1 MSAFD
6 LSPPGLPAVSLPS
19 LPPLPNHPQTKHT
32 TQEVEVA
39 HQFEALL
46 IQQWLKQVRQS
57 SENTLFDSDQT
68 RFVQSWSDE
77 ALALQLSTPGM
88 GLAQALLEQM
98 GHTKAP

>member
-19 LPPLPNHPQTKHT
+19 LPNHRQTKHT
-32 TQEVEVA
+32 TKEVEVA

-68 RFVQSWSDE
+68 RFVQNWSDE

-98 GHTKAP
+98 GRTKAP